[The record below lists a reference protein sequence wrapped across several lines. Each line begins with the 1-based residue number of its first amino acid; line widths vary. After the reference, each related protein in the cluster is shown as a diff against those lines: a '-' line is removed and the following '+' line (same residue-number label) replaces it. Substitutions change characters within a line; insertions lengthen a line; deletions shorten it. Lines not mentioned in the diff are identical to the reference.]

1 MPEYPEPWP
10 LRHLVLRTPRL
21 ELRPDDDAGLHE
33 LADRVHEGIHPP
45 DEMPFANPFTDAD
58 PADLGPNTFRF
69 YWHQRAECTPESWS
83 VNFLVR
89 LDGTVIGTQSLIGKQ
104 FAVTREVSTGSWLGQ
119 RFQGHGYGTEMRT
132 AVLMFAFDHL
142 GATQARS
149 GAFTTNHASSAVSA
163 KLGYERDGTN
173 RLAVRGQPTTEV
185 RLLLTRER
193 FAEFRPSWELETAG
207 TDLCMPFLA
216 AGQDAT
222 KER

>member
-1 MPEYPEPWP
+1 MPEYPDPWP

-21 ELRPDDDAGLHE
+21 ELRPDDDAGLLE
-33 LADRVHEGIHPP
+33 LAERVHERIHPP

-58 PADLGPNTFRF
+58 PADVGPNTLRF
-69 YWHQRAECTPESWS
+69 YWQQRAECRSESWS

-89 LDGTVIGTQSLIGKQ
+89 LDGTVIGT
-104 FAVTREVSTGSWLGQ
+104 R
-119 RFQGHGYGTEMRT
+119 R
-132 AVLMFAFDHL
+132 
-142 GATQARS
+142 
-149 GAFTTNHASSAVSA
+149 A

-193 FAEFRPSWELETAG
+193 FAEFRPSWQLETAG
-207 TDLCMPFLA
+207 TDFCMPFLA
-216 AGQDAT
+216 GGQDAT